1 MEKILIPL
9 KQHVGASSKS
19 MVKIG
24 EYVQRG
30 QKIAKPDGLGA
41 NIHSSFSGVVSEVT
55 NDQIVLKIDEKQNFS
70 SYLPIPETS
79 SYIQAIKEAGI
90 VGAGGAGFP
99 TDIKLSCEIPEG
111 IFIANGAECEAL
123 LLHNVKQMKSQI
135 KQLIRGIK
143 YCMSITKAPKGI
155 IAVKGKHRE
164 LVI

>member
-90 VGAGGAGFP
+90 YDVK
-99 TDIKLSCEIPEG
+99 IKLYGSV
-111 IFIANGAECEAL
+111 EA
-123 LLHNVKQMKSQI
+123 NVKI
-135 KQLIRGIK
+135 E
-143 YCMSITKAPKGI
+143 
-155 IAVKGKHRE
+155 V
-164 LVI
+164 VV